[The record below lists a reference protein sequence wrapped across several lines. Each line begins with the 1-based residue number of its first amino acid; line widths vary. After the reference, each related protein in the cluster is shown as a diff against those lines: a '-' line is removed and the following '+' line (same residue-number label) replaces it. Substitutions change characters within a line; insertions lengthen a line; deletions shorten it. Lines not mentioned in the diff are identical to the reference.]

1 MGKYSATQIIISVS
15 YTGLPVDRWMILF
28 SLADSQVEQAA
39 KAQQAVESMGWLE
52 GTSQPETFDFPM
64 KYKGFL

>member
-1 MGKYSATQIIISVS
+1 MGKYSATQIIISGS
-15 YTGLPVDRWMILF
+15 YTGLPVDPWMILF